1 LIDLLAASTE
11 QYHRATLSASLFQPW
26 LGIVSAP
33 AKIYQTNACEDDLAR
48 IWCVFMADSPN
59 TIDIFV
65 SPPSI
70 AEKVGY
76 YICIIEHQN
85 KPYSITWNGTA
96 KQPDITQL
104 STRLDWKCRP
114 VDLGLE
120 MSDIWSDSMFV
131 NYGADAILRCSH
143 LSPYPIIK
151 LAHDGEEFRLRVQ
164 HEFEIIQDMSR
175 NAMSLPIPK
184 VDGQPLLDD
193 QGIFGYRLEYLFCL
207 EKNELLRRLPEV
219 REAVQQLHEAGF
231 SHGDLSQS
239 NIMKK
244 KEGAIVLIDFG
255 YAGKIGTQVPLS
267 VPQWVYEDGIVAI
280 DADQQALERLS
291 ELSERI

>member
-1 LIDLLAASTE
+1 
-11 QYHRATLSASLFQPW
+11 
-26 LGIVSAP
+26 
-33 AKIYQTNACEDDLAR
+33 
-48 IWCVFMADSPN
+48 MADCLN
-59 TIDIFV
+59 TIGNFI
-65 SPPSI
+65 SPPSR
-70 AEKVGY
+70 AEEAGY
-76 YICIIEHQN
+76 YTCIIEYRN
-85 KPYSITWNGTA
+85 KPYSITWSGSA

-104 STRLDWKCRP
+104 SANDRKCEQ

-184 VDGQPLLDD
+184 VDDNPLLDN
-193 QGIFGYRLEYLFCL
+193 QGIFGYRLEHLFCL
-207 EKNELLRRLPEV
+207 EKNELLRHLPEV

-239 NIMKK
+239 NIMKN
-244 KEGAIVLIDFG
+244 KEGGIVLIDFG
-255 YAGKIGTQVPLS
+255 YAGKTGTQAPSS
-267 VPQWVYEDGIVAI
+267 VPQRVYEDAVVTVE
-280 DADQQALERLS
+280 ADQQALERLS